1 MGEPASA
8 VCNVL
13 GVACDTVLPTHITA
27 HSTQA
32 GYAIV
37 GENLATF
44 PIRVEV
50 DARQSCNPMSIFCRP
65 TMPCR
70 DILPNHDAAMALH
83 QRACSSRVL
92 QQPA

>member
-1 MGEPASA
+1 MVRSTSAS
-8 VCNVL
+8 VL
-13 GVACDTVLPTHITA
+13 GVACATVLPTHITA

-50 DARQSCNPMSIFCRP
+50 DARQSCNPM
-65 TMPCR
+65 
-70 DILPNHDAAMALH
+70 
-83 QRACSSRVL
+83 
-92 QQPA
+92 